1 MKWIPTRTSDVERIP
16 GAIRVGDKFVGR
28 VNITTLSGSYSQVAK
43 VESFGMIYR
52 VEGVGEV
59 FVQDDVEVLVCD
71 PPITT
76 ITEIPQASEYFK
88 LKMRKFT
95 IF

>member
-1 MKWIPTRTSDVERIP
+1 M
-16 GAIRVGDKFVGR
+16 
-28 VNITTLSGSYSQVAK
+28 SGSYSQVAK

-88 LKMRKFT
+88 LKNEKIYNFLTNLATRRSTTIAVNPPSKFKFK
-95 IF
+95 IN

>member
-1 MKWIPTRTSDVERIP
+1 
-16 GAIRVGDKFVGR
+16 
-28 VNITTLSGSYSQVAK
+28 
-43 VESFGMIYR
+43 MIYR

-76 ITEIPQASEYFK
+76 ISEIPQASEYFK
-88 LKMRKFT
+88 LKNEQIYNFLT
-95 IF
+95 I